1 MTSNKEWTIEERE
14 LTEVLVIREFTVSAE
29 TEEAADN
36 MYEAGKATLVNEK
49 EVNRKVITLPSIYER
64 EEKENGK

>member
-1 MTSNKEWTIEERE
+1 MTSNKEWTIEERQ

-29 TEEAADN
+29 TEEEADN

-49 EVNRKVITLPSIYER
+49 EVNRKVITLPSISER
-64 EEKENGK
+64 EDKENDK